1 MDGRA
6 VCPILHDMSAN
17 ALLSLDRLE
26 AGYGRSVVVSDVSF
40 ALTRGSFTGL
50 LGSNG
55 AGKSTLLKTLLGIIP
70 SFGGKI
76 IWGAEGGKAPVAG
89 YVPQRDSL
97 DPIYLF
103 SGREVAEMGVCAR
116 VAAGSRVPQKE
127 KERVNECLKEVDA
140 LGFCEQRFSHL
151 SGGQKQRILIARALA
166 TNPDLLVLDEP
177 TAGVDAAAS
186 RAIVELLRKLHQG
199 GMTILMVNHDLPV
212 VRELAQQVVWLANG
226 KASFGP
232 VNELLNAE
240 RMMGLLAG
248 SH

>member
-1 MDGRA
+1 
-6 VCPILHDMSAN
+6 MSAD
-17 ALLSLDRLE
+17 ALLTVDRLQ
-26 AGYGRSVVVSDVSF
+26 AGYGRSVVLTDVSVV
-40 ALTRGSFTGL
+40 LNKGSFTGL

-55 AGKSTLLKTLLGIIP
+55 SGKSTLLKTLLGIIP
-70 SFGGKI
+70 PLGGKSV
-76 IWGAEGGKAPVAG
+76 WAEQQGKAPVVG

-97 DPIYLF
+97 DPIYLL
-103 SGREVAEMGVCAR
+103 SGREVAQMGVCAR
-116 VAAGSRVPQKE
+116 VAAGRRVPAEE
-127 KERVNECLKEVDA
+127 KQRVEACLREVDA
-140 LGFCEQRFSHL
+140 QGFCEERFSFL

-186 RAIVELLRKLHQG
+186 RSIVELLRKLHQD

-232 VNELLNAE
+232 VNEMLNAE

-248 SH
+248 DY

>member
-1 MDGRA
+1 
-6 VCPILHDMSAN
+6 MSAN
-17 ALLSLDRLE
+17 TLLTVERLA
-26 AGYGRSVVVSDVSF
+26 AGYGRSVIVEGVSF
-40 ALTRGSFTGL
+40 GLTPGSFTGL

-70 SFGGKI
+70 ALSGKI
-76 IWGAEGGKAPVAG
+76 SWQTTDGQEPVVG

-116 VAAGSRVPQKE
+116 VPAGSRVPQKE
-127 KERVNECLKEVDA
+127 KERVNECLRKVDA
-140 LGFCEQRFSHL
+140 LEFSEQRFAHL

-166 TNPDLLVLDEP
+166 TNPDFLVLDEP

-186 RAIVELLRKLHQG
+186 RAIVELLRRLHQG
-199 GMTILMVNHDLPV
+199 GLTILMVNHDLPV
-212 VRELAQQVVWLANG
+212 VRELAQQVIWLANG
-226 KASFGP
+226 QAEFGP
-232 VNELLNAE
+232 VSAMLSTE
-240 RMMGLLAG
+240 RMTGLLMG

>member
-1 MDGRA
+1 
-6 VCPILHDMSAN
+6 MSAN
-17 ALLSLDRLE
+17 TLLSVDQLS
-26 AGYGRSVVVSDVSF
+26 AGYGRTVIVEGVSF
-40 ALTRGSFTGL
+40 GLTQGSFTGL

-70 SFGGKI
+70 TLSGKI
-76 IWGAEGGKAPVAG
+76 SWQSTAGKEPVVG

-116 VAAGSRVPQKE
+116 VAAGSRVPAKE

-140 LGFCEQRFSHL
+140 LEFCERRFSHL

-166 TNPDLLVLDEP
+166 TNPDFLVLDEP

-186 RAIVELLRKLHQG
+186 RAIVGLLRRLHQG
-199 GMTILMVNHDLPV
+199 GLTILMVNHDLPV

-226 KASFGP
+226 KAEFGP
-232 VNELLNAE
+232 ANKLLNTE
-240 RMMGLLAG
+240 RMTGLLLG

>member
-1 MDGRA
+1 
-6 VCPILHDMSAN
+6 MSAT
-17 ALLSLDRLE
+17 ALLTLDRLS
-26 AGYGRSVVVSDVSF
+26 AGYGRSVVVGEVSF
-40 ALTRGSFTGL
+40 SLSQGSFTGL

-55 AGKSTLLKTLLGIIP
+55 SGKSTLLKTLLGIIP
-70 SFGGKI
+70 ALEGKFTWAEEPGGKV
-76 IWGAEGGKAPVAG
+76 PVVG
-89 YVPQRDSL
+89 YVPQRDTL

-116 VAAGSRVPQKE
+116 VKAGRRVPTQE
-127 KERVNECLKEVDA
+127 LERVNDCLKEVDA
-140 LGFCEQRFSHL
+140 LGFCEERFAHL

-186 RAIVELLRKLHQG
+186 RAIVELLRKLNRG

-212 VRELAQQVVWLANG
+212 VRELAQQVVWLADG

-240 RMMGLLAG
+240 RMMGLLTG

>member
-1 MDGRA
+1 
-6 VCPILHDMSAN
+6 MSAN
-17 ALLSLDRLE
+17 ALLTLDRLS
-26 AGYGRSVVVSDVSF
+26 AGYGRSVVVGDVSF
-40 ALTRGSFTGL
+40 SLNKGSFTGL

-55 AGKSTLLKTLLGIIP
+55 AGKSTLLKTILGIIP
-70 SFGGKI
+70 ALGGKFT
-76 IWGAEGGKAPVAG
+76 WEAQAGKAPVVG

-97 DPIYLF
+97 DAIYLF
-103 SGREVAEMGVCAR
+103 SGREVAEMGVAAR
-116 VAAGSRVPQKE
+116 VPAGRSVPKQE

-140 LGFCEQRFSHL
+140 LGFCDERFAHL

-166 TNPDLLVLDEP
+166 TNPDVLVLDEP

-186 RAIVELLRKLHQG
+186 RAIVELLKRLNQG
-199 GMTILMVNHDLPV
+199 GMTVLMVNHDLPV

-226 KASFGP
+226 KANFGP
-232 VNELLNAE
+232 VDELLNAE

>member
-1 MDGRA
+1 
-6 VCPILHDMSAN
+6 MSAN
-17 ALLSLDRLE
+17 ALLSLDRLS
-26 AGYGRSVVVSDVSF
+26 AGYGRSVVVADVSF
-40 ALTRGSFTGL
+40 VLNQGSFTGL

-55 AGKSTLLKTLLGIIP
+55 AGKSTLLKTLLGILP
-70 SFGGKI
+70 SLGGIFSWSEHGGKV
-76 IWGAEGGKAPVAG
+76 PVVG

-97 DPIYLF
+97 DSIYLF

-116 VAAGSRVPQKE
+116 VKAGRGVPA
-127 KERVNECLKEVDA
+127 KERERVTECLKDVDA
-140 LGFCEQRFSHL
+140 LGFCDQRFAHL

-166 TNPDLLVLDEP
+166 TNPDMLVLDEP

-186 RAIVELLRKLHQG
+186 RAIVDLLKRLHQNG
-199 GMTILMVNHDLPV
+199 LTILMVNHDLPV

-226 KASFGP
+226 KANFGP

>member
-1 MDGRA
+1 
-6 VCPILHDMSAN
+6 MSAN

-26 AGYGRSVVVSDVSF
+26 AGYGRSVVVSDVTF
-40 ALTRGSFTGL
+40 ELIKGSFTGL

-70 SFGGKI
+70 PLGGKFS
-76 IWGAEGGKAPVAG
+76 WGEREGKVAVVG

-116 VAAGSRVPQKE
+116 VPAGSRVPNKE

-140 LGFCEQRFSHL
+140 LGFCEQRFAHL

-177 TAGVDAAAS
+177 TAGVDATAS

-212 VRELAQQVVWLANG
+212 VRELAQQVVWLADG

-240 RMMGLLAG
+240 RMLGLLAG

>member
-1 MDGRA
+1 
-6 VCPILHDMSAN
+6 MSAN
-17 ALLSLDRLE
+17 ALLTLDRLS
-26 AGYGRSVVVSDVSF
+26 AGYGRSVVVGDISF
-40 ALTRGSFTGL
+40 SLGKGSFTGL

-55 AGKSTLLKTLLGIIP
+55 SGKSTLLKTLLGIIP
-70 SFGGKI
+70 ALEGKFTWTEQGGKV
-76 IWGAEGGKAPVAG
+76 PVVG
-89 YVPQRDSL
+89 YVPQRDTL

-116 VAAGSRVPQKE
+116 VKAGSRVPEQE
-127 KERVNECLKEVDA
+127 YARVEECLKEVEA
-140 LGFCEQRFSHL
+140 LGFCEERFSHL

-177 TAGVDAAAS
+177 TAGVDAAAN
-186 RAIVELLRKLHQG
+186 RAIVELLRKLNRG

-240 RMMGLLAG
+240 RMMGLLTG

>member
-1 MDGRA
+1 
-6 VCPILHDMSAN
+6 MSAN
-17 ALLSLDRLE
+17 ALLTLDRLE

-40 ALTRGSFTGL
+40 ALTKGSFTGL

-70 SFGGKI
+70 PLGGKFN
-76 IWGAEGGKAPVAG
+76 WAEKEGKVAVVG